1 MEIGDTTH
9 ASTSLVLAHELP
21 PPPSGIGGR
30 GTSPP
35 LVVGVDLIAAMM
47 LLLARVVDLWE
58 GGDAHPALRS
68 PYSVSAQAALS
79 APRP

>member
-1 MEIGDTTH
+1 MLDG
-9 ASTSLVLAHELP
+9 STDRKGQVICLSFVS
-21 PPPSGIGGR
+21 SGG
-30 GTSPP
+30 P
-35 LVVGVDLIAAMM
+35 DLIAAMM
-47 LLLARVVDLWE
+47 LLLARVVDLRE